1 MEVMERKETVVSAD
15 SVLVGKAT
23 HKKEPGMEP

>member
-15 SVLVGKAT
+15 SVLAEKPANKNVLR
-23 HKKEPGMEP
+23 MEP